1 MSVIRYE
8 YLDIKN
14 CSSEKRLIGCED
26 EILNTNEAS
35 PDNKEEI
42 CKKSNFLI
50 YTILL
55 VVVCLLLLAVIYYGC
70 YYYYNKDW
78 IKKEH
83 ILLY

>member
-1 MSVIRYE
+1 MSVTRYE
-8 YLDIKN
+8 YLDTKN

-26 EILNTNEAS
+26 DILNTNGAS

-55 VVVCLLLLAVIYYGC
+55 VVIFLLSLAVIYYGFH
-70 YYYYNKDW
+70 YYYNKDW

>member
-1 MSVIRYE
+1 MSVTRYG
-8 YLDIKN
+8 YLDTKN

-26 EILNTNEAS
+26 DILNTNGAS

-55 VVVCLLLLAVIYYGC
+55 VVIFLLSLAVIYYGC